1 MKAIIRNLLAA
12 MVIAASIQTHAQG
25 LVYDQQSASV
35 PIPTQTQGVDGLN
48 IQEDQPLA
56 QSFIPSLSA
65 IGFAQLEFWDIPNNG
80 NNGATVY
87 VNLWTGSP
95 DLRSGFNSTLLGS
108 TAPVYMP
115 NGFGAGSGPAGV
127 GVTNFYFSTPITL
140 TAGQTYYLQPIVQS
154 GDDPWDIITIGNT
167 YPNGQVFEDG
177 GGFSTDFWFREG
189 VVPEPSTLALV
200 GLSGLLVYALKRRF
214 KPLVLLLFTAS
225 VLPVYS
231 AQDSVVQVTADAAGL
246 TRVSSAILPSEGT
259 FWIMKTSPDGDIIG
273 PPYPFLPPGLSA
285 VPTYW
290 VTNDIFIVDDTG
302 GQLMPAS
309 AGRLSSAQAAATMQA
324 QATTIANLIE
334 RIQNPPAAEEFRRNG
349 FTPMF
354 DMSGLWLEASNENNG
369 YLGLRAQNTIGGDN
383 YQLLSTTNLL
393 NTNWDL
399 GQILFGASAG
409 YADFSP
415 VPMTN
420 AATFFRAHQANPAME
435 IVKSQYAIEPN
446 PTNSD
451 PGQVGIFYIYEEGS
465 ATNDV
470 TVYYTIGGT
479 AQNGIDYSNLTG
491 VATVPLNQGYTEIDI
506 APSADGLKPNQ
517 IIILTLLQD
526 TNYLIDP
533 VYYSATNTLYA
544 NPQVYPIVSGDN
556 EPVCPNTPWTFNLAS
571 DAYDPRGLT
580 LTYSILTWP
589 THGTLD
595 TNSLPSVTYTPTNCY
610 EGQDSFTFQ
619 VSDGEYPSTDT
630 VTLNISDAVSASSPT
645 AQTCR
650 GTPSAS
656 FSLGS
661 DNCSE
666 TLGYVLLS
674 SPANGTLSGTA
685 ANLTYTPTGTNFT
698 GTDSFNYVLYS
709 ACGGDSATGTVTI
722 TVGDPSIYPTSRTLI
737 TGTNQPLTIN
747 LTTPDNSDP
756 CNADTNYYI
765 YTVISGP
772 TNGTLGGSGAN
783 LTYTNNINY
792 EGLDSFQFTVSD
804 GVWSNAATITIAVTA
819 GPILFQDC
827 NPFSTAVLLA
837 WMLDTNEQVMFPDP
851 ASQIIDFIVYRSAS
865 SGGPHTRPLPP
876 ITTPATRAG

>member
-1 MKAIIRNLLAA
+1 
-12 MVIAASIQTHAQG
+12 
-25 LVYDQQSASV
+25 
-35 PIPTQTQGVDGLN
+35 
-48 IQEDQPLA
+48 
-56 QSFIPSLSA
+56 
-65 IGFAQLEFWDIPNNG
+65 
-80 NNGATVY
+80 
-87 VNLWTGSP
+87 
-95 DLRSGFNSTLLGS
+95 
-108 TAPVYMP
+108 
-115 NGFGAGSGPAGV
+115 
-127 GVTNFYFSTPITL
+127 
-140 TAGQTYYLQPIVQS
+140 
-154 GDDPWDIITIGNT
+154 
-167 YPNGQVFEDG
+167 
-177 GGFSTDFWFREG
+177 
-189 VVPEPSTLALV
+189 
-200 GLSGLLVYALKRRF
+200 
-214 KPLVLLLFTAS
+214 
-225 VLPVYS
+225 
-231 AQDSVVQVTADAAGL
+231 
-246 TRVSSAILPSEGT
+246 
-259 FWIMKTSPDGDIIG
+259 
-273 PPYPFLPPGLSA
+273 
-285 VPTYW
+285 
-290 VTNDIFIVDDTG
+290 
-302 GQLMPAS
+302 
-309 AGRLSSAQAAATMQA
+309 
-324 QATTIANLIE
+324 
-334 RIQNPPAAEEFRRNG
+334 
-349 FTPMF
+349 
-354 DMSGLWLEASNENNG
+354 
-369 YLGLRAQNTIGGDN
+369 
-383 YQLLSTTNLL
+383 
-393 NTNWDL
+393 
-399 GQILFGASAG
+399 
-409 YADFSP
+409 
-415 VPMTN
+415 
-420 AATFFRAHQANPAME
+420 
-435 IVKSQYAIEPN
+435 
-446 PTNSD
+446 
-451 PGQVGIFYIYEEGS
+451 
-465 ATNDV
+465 
-470 TVYYTIGGT
+470 
-479 AQNGIDYSNLTG
+479 
-491 VATVPLNQGYTEIDI
+491 
-506 APSADGLKPNQ
+506 
-517 IIILTLLQD
+517 
-526 TNYLIDP
+526 
-533 VYYSATNTLYA
+533 
-544 NPQVYPIVSGDN
+544 
-556 EPVCPNTPWTFNLAS
+556 LAS